1 MEANLIPVP
10 ATPASAERN
19 CPFWSLVAQC
29 NPFYLASAL
38 FLIYGVYRFS
48 VDPNLFASDTRQL
61 IFYFGA
67 LKVYSGMLVVAAL
80 FLARRKIWYD
90 STLLFFLENILAL
103 IPFMLISHAV
113 FLEPGTAWGLA
124 LAGAGLIG
132 LRFTAFAR
140 KFPGLNLPGPLLA
153 AGAAILAFNIA
164 VPLVFRA
171 GLENEANN
179 SELWRTRA
187 MYCWYV
193 ALPLLALL
201 GRIVPR
207 ADAESAPQLSHQQR
221 WIPMGVFLIWITSSA
236 THLGTIGY
244 VDDQVFRFKLIVPL
258 LWAVTWLLCDRL
270 GDFVRD
276 LEFRN
281 HPHLLIVPAL
291 VPICALVAAGLD
303 MFLALTAMNVLIFT
317 TMFLGR
323 RIPFALKLATA
334 SSIALYLA
342 VPREMLPVIP
352 LGLNK
357 WDIGVALA
365 LTAGI
370 AASIGMRHARG
381 GVLGSICIAAA
392 IGGATYDQDWS
403 AHLALQAAAVFHLL
417 HSLRWMRPLER
428 GSNATAII
436 AAAVWLTDA
445 FVLRNDPAL
454 WATML
459 PLCAAIVLFLG
470 IAALRARISA
480 RTALLA
486 LTGILAMLL
495 QPVSL
500 GARWIMD
507 APAGALALAASFAL
521 FGLGTLHALRGQALL
536 GRMRSAVERQ
546 IKRSA

>member
-1 MEANLIPVP
+1 MEANSVPVP
-10 ATPASAERN
+10 ATPASAQRS
-19 CPFWSLVAQC
+19 CPFWSFVVQC

-38 FLIYGVYRFS
+38 LLIYGAYRFS

-61 IFYFGA
+61 LFNFGA
-67 LKVYSGMLVVAAL
+67 LKVYSGMLVVAAI
-80 FLARRKIWYD
+80 FLARRQIWYD

-140 KFPGLNLPGPLLA
+140 MFPGLNLPGPLLG

-171 GLENEANN
+171 GLENEAND

-207 ADAESAPQLSHQQR
+207 PETDDVPRLSHQQR
-221 WIPMGVFLIWITSSA
+221 WIPMAVFLIWITSSA

-244 VDDQVFRFKLIVPL
+244 VDDQVFRLKLIVPL
-258 LWAVTWLLCDRL
+258 FWAATWLLCDRL
-270 GDFVRD
+270 GDFMRE

-281 HPHLLIVPAL
+281 HPQLLIVPGLTPIAAL
-291 VPICALVAAGLD
+291 VTAGLE
-303 MFLALTAMNVLIFT
+303 MFLALTAINAVIFT
-317 TMFLGR
+317 TMFLSR

-342 VPREMLPVIP
+342 VPREMLPAIP

-370 AASIGMRHARG
+370 AASIRMRHARG
-381 GVLGSICIAAA
+381 GVLGAICIAGA

-403 AHLALQAAAVFHLL
+403 AHVALQAAAVFHLL
-417 HSLRWMRPLER
+417 HSLRWMHPLER
-428 GSNATAII
+428 GSNATSII
-436 AAAVWLTDA
+436 AAGVWLTDA

-470 IAALRARISA
+470 IAALRARLSLQ
-480 RTALLA
+480 TALLA
-486 LTGILAMLL
+486 LSGIIAILL
-495 QPVSL
+495 QPVTFS
-500 GARWIMD
+500 AQWIMG

-521 FGLGTLHALRGQALL
+521 FGLGTLHALRRQALL
-536 GRMRSAVERQ
+536 ARVRAAVERQ